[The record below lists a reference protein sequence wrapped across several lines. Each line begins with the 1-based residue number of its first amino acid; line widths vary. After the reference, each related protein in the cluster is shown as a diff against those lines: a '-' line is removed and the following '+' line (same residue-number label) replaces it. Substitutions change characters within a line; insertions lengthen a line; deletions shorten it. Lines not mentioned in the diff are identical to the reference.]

1 MHHPPNPP
9 RSKRTA
15 GANARSIPPGP
26 YVAKVVSHLD
36 PRRMGTLRVQLLSNV
51 MSGNDPGNDEGQLFT
66 AEYCMPFYGVNDINS
81 NRRDDNYSST
91 QQSYGFWAVPP
102 DPGTKVLVIFA
113 EGQSNQCYWIGCLQD
128 NYMNF
133 MVPGGYASS
142 KSTKVVQ
149 DTLIDDFKNK
159 PLPTG
164 EYNKSLHGRVGNDPD
179 GFLRPHNPLM
189 VQALATQGLIDD
201 VIRGLTSTSARR
213 DVPSTVFGWNTPGPL
228 DKRDG
233 APKGTYGT
241 KNNQAEIFRSRLGGS
256 AFTMDD
262 GDPTIIR
269 QGPAVDTPSTY
280 FDISAVP
287 ENRNQGSVTLPF
299 NEHIRLRTRTG
310 HQILLHNSED
320 LIYIGNARGSAWI
333 ELTSQGKIDI
343 YSDDSISV
351 RTGNDLNFFANR
363 DVNISASRD
372 LNFNAGR
379 DYKHTT
385 AFNSDVKVGVNHKFD
400 VGSNH
405 DVFVG
410 TNQTIKVGSNQDIQ
424 IGENDTKTVSGNYSL
439 QVASNGTVAIN
450 GEYGSKVAGNYRQT
464 VSGIYNLNTAGDNR
478 FTSGA
483 DTQILSLGLHKE
495 TAVQIHMNSAAFVAL
510 GADSISDT
518 FTAPVTGDTL
528 NKVENATGTNLQ
540 VNVTANAKQ
549 AEVAAYALWPARVPE
564 REPWSGHENL
574 NPLEHTPNRT
584 QAITSPPPAVY
595 LDTTLISTEGD
606 AQQYTGLS
614 GPNVANSPAGE
625 GNPQV
630 VVPGTTTP
638 TGQQP
643 AVPVPVNDMQ
653 RYFLHVLTQELGLDP
668 ALVTVPADPF
678 LLEPGQTPGHAE
690 AVAMALAQVQRECGF
705 RPHSENMNYSAGRLR
720 AVFPSRVRS
729 DAFAREL
736 VAAGPAAIGNTLYGG
751 RYGNAQDE
759 GYKYRG
765 RGLIQLTFKDNYKS
779 FGGLAGCPQ
788 IVDNP
793 ELANDP
799 EIATKLAVAYL
810 KSRYSGSWSEYNFST
825 LGRGFER
832 AVGYGN
838 AGAETP
844 ERIAVGRGFFAK
856 LRAGELTPLLNLTPT
871 QPQGTGETTIVEGP
885 Q

>member
-1 MHHPPNPP
+1 MANRHTRTVKAPN
-9 RSKRTA
+9 KK
-15 GANARSIPPGP
+15 IPPGP

-36 PRRMGTLRVQLLSNV
+36 PKRMGALRVQLLSNV
-51 MSGNDPGNDEGQLFT
+51 ISGNDADNEDGQLFT
-66 AEYCMPFYGVNDINS
+66 ANYCMPFYGVTDVTS
-81 NRRDDNYSST
+81 NRKDDNYSSS
-91 QQSYGFWAVPP
+91 QQSYGFWSVPP

-113 EGQSNQCYWIGCLQD
+113 EGQTNQCYWIGCIQD
-128 NYMNF
+128 AYMNF
-133 MVPGGYASS
+133 MVPGGFPAS
-142 KSTKVVQ
+142 KSTTVVQ
-149 DTLIDDFKNK
+149 ETLNDDFKDK
-159 PLPTG
+159 PLPTA
-164 EYNKSLHGRVGNDPD
+164 EYNKSLHGTVGNDPD
-179 GFLRPHNPLM
+179 AFLRPHNPLM

-201 VIRGLTSTSARR
+201 PVRGLTSTSSRR
-213 DVPSTVFGWNTPGPL
+213 DIPSTVFGWNTPGPL

-233 APKGTYGT
+233 APKGQYGT
-241 KNNQAEIFRSRLGGS
+241 AGNKIEYYRSRLGGS
-256 AFTMDD
+256 AITMDD
-262 GDPTIIR
+262 GDPTILR
-269 QGPAVDTPSTY
+269 QGPALDTPSTY
-280 FDISAVP
+280 YDIQLNPDNVGQAT
-287 ENRNQGSVTLPF
+287 VTLPY

-310 HQILLHNSED
+310 HQILLHNTED
-320 LIYIGNARGSAWI
+320 LIYIGNARGSSWI
-333 ELTSQGKIDI
+333 EMTSQGKIDI
-343 YSDDSISV
+343 YADDSISV
-351 RTGNDLNFFANR
+351 RTGNDLNFFADR

-400 VGSNH
+400 VGANH
-405 DVFVG
+405 DVFIG
-410 TNQTIKVGSNQDIQ
+410 DNQKIKVGTSQDIQ
-424 IGENDTKTVSGNYSL
+424 IGENDTKTVGNNYSL
-439 QVASNGTVAIN
+439 QVAGNGTIAIN
-450 GEYGSKVAGNYRQT
+450 GEYGNKVAGNYRQT
-464 VSGIYNLNTAGDNR
+464 VAGIYNLNTTGDNR

-483 DTQILSLGLHKE
+483 DTQILSAGKHKE
-495 TAVQIHMNSAAFVAL
+495 TAPQIHMNTPAEVAL

-518 FTAPVTGDTL
+518 FTAPVTNDTL
-528 NKVENATGTNLQ
+528 NKVENATGVNLQ

-549 AEVAAYALWPARVPE
+549 AEVAAYSLWPARVPE
-564 REPWSGHENL
+564 REPWGGHENL

-595 LDTTLISTEGD
+595 QPTPLISTDGD
-606 AQQYTGLS
+606 AQQYSALS
-614 GPNVANSPAGE
+614 GPNVANSPAGN

-630 VVPGTTTP
+630 VIPGSTVAE
-638 TGQQP
+638 GNLP

-668 ALVTVPADPF
+668 ALVPIPADPF

-729 DAFAREL
+729 DQFARDL

-765 RGLIQLTFKDNYKS
+765 RGLIQLTFKDNYVD
-779 FGGLAGCPQ
+779 FGGRAGHPE
-788 IVDNP
+788 IVENP

-810 KSRYSGSWSEYNFST
+810 KARYSGSWSEYNFST
-825 LGRGFER
+825 LGSGFQS

-856 LRAGELTPLLNLTPT
+856 LRAGEITPLLNLTPT
-871 QPQGTGETTIVEGP
+871 PPQGTGETTVIEEGP